1 MLAKDLIK
9 LLEEKIEA
17 HKTVEDM
24 MGPLEIVVDCFQKI
38 DDTHTFHYKG
48 WTPEIELEFDCT
60 NANFI
65 INAFAKEKDQKDPP
79 TDGSSV

>member
-17 HKTVEDM
+17 HKMVEDM
-24 MGPLEIVVDCFQKI
+24 MGPLEIVVDKFEKVGTGQFQ
-38 DDTHTFHYKG
+38 YVG
-48 WTPEIELEFDCT
+48 WDPNIKLDFDIT
-60 NANFI
+60 SGQFI
-65 INAFAKEKDQKDPP
+65 IDAFVKEKDPP